1 MQPDQDEKFALNCEF
16 GNYFIFSPTAD
27 PAVRAVLQVSCAAV
41 DCGSARPLN
50 TYRLD
55 DGFEVSTGFR
65 SPRKPMYRRPER
77 AARGRLFR
85 FPR

>member
-27 PAVRAVLQVSCAAV
+27 LAVRAVLQVSCAAV

-50 TYRLD
+50 TLRYYVAPIAATVVKLFYVHTCR
-55 DGFEVSTGFR
+55 FWKSQ
-65 SPRKPMYRRPER
+65 PR
-77 AARGRLFR
+77 
-85 FPR
+85 